1 MTIRVAVAH
10 HTTYRFD
17 RSVGIGPHVVRLRP
31 APHCRTP
38 IVSYSLRVGPDPH
51 FVNWQQDPFGNYL
64 ARLVFPEKADELT
77 IDVDLVAD
85 LTVINPFDFFLED
98 DSENFPL
105 RYGDLLSRDLGP
117 YLEMDNTG
125 PLLADLIESVR
136 PKPGDHPRMIDLLVS
151 VNQRVLHEVAYTT
164 RMEPGV
170 QTPDET
176 LEKALGSCRDSGW
189 LLVQVFR
196 GLGMAARFVSG
207 YLVQLRA
214 DEKPLEGPAGP
225 EADFTDLHAWC
236 EVYLPGAGWVGL
248 DPTSGLFAGE
258 GHLPLC
264 ATPHPATAA
273 PVTGSTDPCEVTLD
287 FTNEVTRIHEDP
299 RVTFPY
305 TDKQWAAIDALGHRV
320 DKALEIG
327 DVRLTMGGEP
337 TFVSI
342 DEPEAEEWTVGAD
355 GEHKRTLAWQLT
367 ERLADRFATGALFHH
382 GQGKWYPGEPLPRWQ
397 MGIHWRTDDTP
408 LWQNPALLA
417 DPQTQGTATVDR
429 ARALAAAIAH
439 ELAIDDSYVMAAYE
453 NPVGDAQD
461 LASDEDPG
469 LRAPTGF
476 VLPIHPVI
484 AATDAQPGAA
494 HWATTQWT
502 FRRGRL
508 YLLPGDSP
516 IGLRLPLSEVMDDD
530 TPPTAL
536 SVELRDGRLQVFLPP
551 VERADDFIDLIAAIE
566 SAAEHVD
573 SPIVIEGYPPP
584 PDPRL
589 TQLVV
594 TPDPGV
600 IEVNVPPATTWDEM
614 VDMTT
619 GVAAEAREC
628 RLGTEKFD
636 LDGQHWGTG
645 GGNHLTLGGATPADS
660 PVLRRPDLLASLVLY
675 WQHHPSLSYLFSGRF
690 VGPTSQA
697 PRVDEGRVDL
707 LDELEVAFAELDR
720 QDDDAPRPWLV
731 DRLFRNLLTDVS
743 GNTHRAEFCIDKLYS
758 PDSERGRLGLV
769 ELRAFEMPPHP
780 RMALVQALL
789 VRAIVARMWA
799 DPYRGPVVRWGTEL
813 HDRFLLPHE
822 VACDIAEVV
831 DDLRA
836 HGFGFEHAWLD
847 PFIEFRFP
855 RLGEADIAGVHLEL
869 RSAIEPWLV
878 LGEETASGATARYV
892 DSSLERLQVAADGLV
907 PERHV
912 LTCNGRPVPLRP
924 ARGAPGSRVGGVRYR
939 AWQPPT
945 ALHPT
950 IGVHSPL
957 IFELIDTWNETSLG
971 GCTYHVVHP
980 GGLSY
985 ETFPVNAAEAE
996 ARRASRFEPFGSVP
1010 GAAEA
1015 VAAMATI
1022 VSRSGGRYP
1031 RTLDLR
1037 QGRPT

>member
-17 RSVGIGPHVVRLRP
+17 RAVGIGPHVVRLRP

-51 FVNWQQDPFGNYL
+51 FVNWQQDPFGNHL
-64 ARLVFPEKADELT
+64 ARLVFPERAHELT
-77 IDVDLVAD
+77 IDVDLIAD

-98 DSENFPL
+98 DAENFPL
-105 RYGDLLSRDLGP
+105 SYGSLLSRDLAP
-117 YLEMDNTG
+117 YLELDDEG

-136 PKPGDHPRMIDLLVS
+136 PAPGDEPRMIDLLVA
-151 VNQRVLHEVAYTT
+151 VNQRVLAEVAYTT

-170 QTPDET
+170 QTPDQT

-189 LLVQVFR
+189 LLVQVLR
-196 GLGMAARFVSG
+196 GLGLAARFVSG

-214 DEKPLEGPAGP
+214 DEKPLDGAAGP

-236 EVYLPGAGWVGL
+236 EVFLPGAGWVGL

-264 ATPHPATAA
+264 CTPHPATAA
-273 PVTGSTDPCEVTLD
+273 PVTGSIDPCEVTLD

-305 TDKQWAAIDALGHRV
+305 TDTQWEAIDALGHSV
-320 DKALEIG
+320 DDALATG

-337 TFVSI
+337 TYVSI
-342 DEPEAEEWTVGAD
+342 DHPEAPEWTVGAD
-355 GEHKRTLAWQLT
+355 GEEKRRLAWQLT
-367 ERLADRFATGALFHH
+367 QRLADRFSNGALFHH

-397 MGIHWRTDDTP
+397 MGIHWRLDDTP
-408 LWQNPALLA
+408 LWSDRALLA
-417 DPQTQGTATVDR
+417 DPHTPGQNKVDD
-429 ARALAAAIAH
+429 ARTLTAAIAH
-439 ELAIDDSYVMAAYE
+439 RLGLDDSFMMAAHE
-453 NPVGDAQD
+453 ETGTGDGDESSGVG
-461 LASDEDPG
+461 P
-469 LRAPTGF
+469 PTGF
-476 VLPIHPVI
+476 VLPLHPVTSVT
-484 AATDAQPGAA
+484 APTQ
-494 HWATTQWT
+494 WVTTQWT
-502 FRRGRL
+502 FARGRL
-508 YLLPGDSP
+508 FLLPGDSP
-516 IGLRLPLSEVMDDD
+516 IGLRLPLKEVSDDD
-530 TPPTAL
+530 VPPTAL
-536 SVELRDGRLQVFLPP
+536 SVELRDGRLHVFLPP
-551 VERADDFIDLIAAIE
+551 LEAGDDFLEMIAAVE
-566 SAAEHVD
+566 TATAERD
-573 SPIVIEGYPPP
+573 STIIIEGYPPP
-584 PDPRL
+584 ADPRL

-600 IEVNVPPATTWDEM
+600 IEVNVPPAVDWDAM
-614 VDMTT
+614 VAMTT
-619 GVAAEAREC
+619 GVAAEARLC

-697 PRVDEGRVDL
+697 PRADEGRVDL
-707 LDELEVAFAELDR
+707 LDELELAFSELDR
-720 QDDDAPRPWLV
+720 LDDGDARPWLV
-731 DRLFRNLLTDVS
+731 DRIFRNLLTDVS

-780 RMALVQALL
+780 QMALVQALL

-799 DPYRGPVVRWGTEL
+799 APYRGPVVRWGTEL

-836 HGFGFEHAWLD
+836 HGFAFEHAWLD
-847 PFIEFRFP
+847 PFLEFRFP
-855 RLGEADIAGVHLEL
+855 RLGETDVAGIHLEL

-892 DSSLERLQVAADGLV
+892 DSSLERLQIAADGLV
-907 PERHV
+907 PERHAI
-912 LTCNGRPVPLRP
+912 TCNGVPVPLRS
-924 ARGAPGSRVGGVRYR
+924 ARGAPDSRVGGVRYR

-950 IGVHSPL
+950 IAVHSPL
-957 IFELIDTWNETSLG
+957 VFEVIDRWNEQSLG

-985 ETFPVNAAEAE
+985 ETYPVNAAAAE
-996 ARRASRFEPFGSVP
+996 ARRASRFEPFGQVP
-1010 GAAEA
+1010 GAAA
-1015 VAAMATI
+1015 SVARTASI
-1022 VSRSGGRYP
+1022 VTRSGGRYP

-1037 QGRPT
+1037 QGRPS